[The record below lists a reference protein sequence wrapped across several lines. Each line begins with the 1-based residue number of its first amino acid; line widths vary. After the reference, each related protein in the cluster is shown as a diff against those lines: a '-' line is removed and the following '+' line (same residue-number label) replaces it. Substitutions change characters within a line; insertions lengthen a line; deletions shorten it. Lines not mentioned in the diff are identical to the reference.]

1 MNNSTQAGQTLRD
14 SDLGVNLGAQDIDSL
29 IAIATLQEFQS
40 GEKILQQFA
49 CAGDVYLPCSGMIVL
64 ERNAFSGHRQVIG
77 FLKRGDYL
85 GFTPTDSYPYSAVTL
100 VPSTL
105 LKFDRRKF
113 TRLCAD
119 IPALQAN
126 VSRIT
131 NTVLGGL
138 LDHLFAIGK
147 KRAHERVAFLLYQ
160 LHQRGA
166 DTAKPKAI
174 PLPMKRIDIGDYL
187 GLTLETTSRAF
198 SRLRDEDVIA
208 TPDHHSVVILNYTAL
223 EELAKVD

>member
-1 MNNSTQAGQTLRD
+1 MSDITQAGETLRD
-14 SDLGVNLGAQDIDSL
+14 SDLGANLDTQDIDSL
-29 IAIATLQEFQS
+29 VAIATLQDFQP
-40 GEKILQQFA
+40 GKKILRQFA
-49 CAGDVYLPCSGMIVL
+49 CAGDVYLPCSGMLVL
-64 ERNAFSGHRQVIG
+64 ERSALSGHRQVIG

-105 LKFDRRKF
+105 LKFDRQKF

-119 IPALQAN
+119 IPALQVN

-147 KRAHERVAFLLYQ
+147 KRAHERVAFLLQQ
-160 LHQRGA
+160 LHQRGTN
-166 DTAKPKAI
+166 TAKPNAI
-174 PLPMKRIDIGDYL
+174 SLPMKRIDIGDYL

-198 SRLRDEDVIA
+198 SRLRDEGVIA
-208 TPDHHSVVILNYTAL
+208 TPDHHSVIILNYTAL
-223 EELAKVD
+223 RELAKVS